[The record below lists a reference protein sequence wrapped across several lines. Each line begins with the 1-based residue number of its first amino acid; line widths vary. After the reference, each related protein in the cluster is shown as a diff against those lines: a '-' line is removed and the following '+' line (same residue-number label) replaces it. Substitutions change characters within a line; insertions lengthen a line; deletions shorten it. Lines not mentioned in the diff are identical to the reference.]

1 MTLDKLYAKAKK
13 RGGNAKKLSYDD
25 VMQEREIESVKASK
39 KINEERIISER
50 KKFFD
55 RSGILPLYEN
65 CTVENFIADTPDKQH
80 AKDFAQYFINGF
92 FCSNGQSFIFSGE
105 TGTGKNHLASAIC
118 SELISYGK
126 SCLVITVSEMMI
138 KLRKCYGKDAEISE
152 DEFIKRMLNLDLLV
166 IDEIGLQKNTDS
178 EKLVLNQIIDQ
189 RVSRLKSTGILTNL
203 GGEDLTKFLGV
214 RIISRLK
221 MNNGQWIVFNWEDY
235 RK

>member
-1 MTLDKLYAKAKK
+1 
-13 RGGNAKKLSYDD
+13 
-25 VMQEREIESVKASK
+25 
-39 KINEERIISER
+39 
-50 KKFFD
+50 
-55 RSGILPLYEN
+55 
-65 CTVENFIADTPDKQH
+65 
-80 AKDFAQYFINGF
+80 
-92 FCSNGQSFIFSGE
+92 
-105 TGTGKNHLASAIC
+105 
-118 SELISYGK
+118 
-126 SCLVITVSEMMI
+126 MI